1 MSIPLKEL
9 QALARKI
16 PQNERQTVKR
26 FMEFVIERADDT
38 LTAAEASAVDKAKK
52 DMKDGNWVSHSE
64 FCRNNKFFSLV

>member
-16 PQNERQTVKR
+16 PQNERQIVKR

-64 FCRNNKFFSLV
+64 VRKIAGL

>member
-1 MSIPLKEL
+1 MSVPLKEL
-9 QALARKI
+9 QDLARKI

-38 LTAAEASAVDKAKK
+38 LTAAEAAVVDKAKK

-64 FCRNNKFFSLV
+64 VRRIAGL

>member
-1 MSIPLKEL
+1 MSVPLKEL
-9 QALARKI
+9 QDLARKI

-52 DMKDGNWVSHSE
+52 DIKDGNWVSHSE
-64 FCRNNKFFSLV
+64 VRKNNKFYSLA

>member
-38 LTAAEASAVDKAKK
+38 LTAAEASAVDKAKR
-52 DMKDGNWVSHSE
+52 DMKDGNWVSHLE
-64 FCRNNKFFSLV
+64 VRKIAGL

>member
-38 LTAAEASAVDKAKK
+38 LTAAEASAVDKSKR

-64 FCRNNKFFSLV
+64 VRKIAGL

>member
-9 QALARKI
+9 QELARKI

-38 LTAAEASAVDKAKK
+38 LTAAEASAVDKAKR

-64 FCRNNKFFSLV
+64 VRKIAGL

>member
-1 MSIPLKEL
+1 MSVPLKEL
-9 QALARKI
+9 QALARRI

-64 FCRNNKFFSLV
+64 VRKIAGL

>member
-26 FMEFVIERADDT
+26 FMEFVIERADDS
-38 LTAAEASAVDKAKK
+38 LTAAEASAVDKAKR
-52 DMKDGNWVSHSE
+52 DMKNGNWVSHSE
-64 FCRNNKFFSLV
+64 VRKIAGL

>member
-38 LTAAEASAVDKAKK
+38 LTAAEASAVDKAKR
-52 DMKDGNWVSHSE
+52 DMKDGNWVSHVE
-64 FCRNNKFFSLV
+64 VRKIAGL

>member
-38 LTAAEASAVDKAKK
+38 LTAAEASAVDKAKR
-52 DMKDGNWVSHSE
+52 
-64 FCRNNKFFSLV
+64 CLI

>member
-9 QALARKI
+9 QELARKI

-26 FMEFVIERADDT
+26 FMEFVIERADDS

-64 FCRNNKFFSLV
+64 VRKIAGL

>member
-52 DMKDGNWVSHSE
+52 RYEGWQLGFPLGGS
-64 FCRNNKFFSLV
+64 

>member
-1 MSIPLKEL
+1 MRIPLKEL
-9 QALARKI
+9 QDLARKI

-26 FMEFVIERADDT
+26 FMEFVIEHADDT

-64 FCRNNKFFSLV
+64 VRKIAGL

>member
-38 LTAAEASAVDKAKK
+38 LTAAEASDVDQAKK

-64 FCRNNKFFSLV
+64 VRKIAGL

>member
-38 LTAAEASAVDKAKK
+38 FTAAEASAVDKAKK

-64 FCRNNKFFSLV
+64 VRKIAGL

>member
-9 QALARKI
+9 QNLARKI

-38 LTAAEASAVDKAKK
+38 LSTAEVAVVDKAKK

-64 FCRNNKFFSLV
+64 VRKIAGL

>member
-52 DMKDGNWVSHSE
+52 DMKDGNWDSHSE
-64 FCRNNKFFSLV
+64 VRKIAGL

>member
-9 QALARKI
+9 QELARKI

-64 FCRNNKFFSLV
+64 VRKIAGL

>member
-26 FMEFVIERADDT
+26 LMEFVIERADDT

-64 FCRNNKFFSLV
+64 VRKIAGL

>member
-64 FCRNNKFFSLV
+64 VRKIAGL

>member
-26 FMEFVIERADDT
+26 FMEFVIERADDS

-64 FCRNNKFFSLV
+64 VRKIAGL

>member
-9 QALARKI
+9 QALARRI
-16 PQNERQTVKR
+16 PQNVRQTVKR

-38 LTAAEASAVDKAKK
+38 LTAAEASAVDKAKR

-64 FCRNNKFFSLV
+64 VRKIAGL

>member
-38 LTAAEASAVDKAKK
+38 LTAAEASAVDKAKR

-64 FCRNNKFFSLV
+64 VRKIAGL

>member
-26 FMEFVIERADDT
+26 FMEFGIERADDT

-64 FCRNNKFFSLV
+64 VRKIAGL